1 MMRSRGSIRKI
12 IVSTTMLSGAA
23 FIFKGLYKLNDIKN
37 GDWFEGNI
45 EDRDR
50 GFIMYNHDKTKPI
63 SQTNEMIDDITT
75 KRRNEAMR
83 NIADCGNASSDIMIG
98 TTLISTALGAL
109 ALKGVESYNDTS
121 ELPEIELLE
130 ENITNDY
137 IE

>member
-63 SQTNEMIDDITT
+63 SQTNEMIDNITT

-83 NIADCGNASSDIMIG
+83 NIADCGDASSDIMIG
-98 TTLISTALGAL
+98 TTLISTALGTL

-121 ELPEIELLE
+121 ELPEIELLD

-137 IE
+137 TE